1 MKRQTI
7 RAIWVASLSA
17 IIGLNTMFSESTRGT
32 LAQSSDAGLSIAS
45 NFAGRQVPPTD
56 RIEMKLSRA
65 LTPVDGTVAVFFG
78 ETDITALLE
87 RGDDGITYVSGAALL
102 TDGDNTITVYL
113 VTPAGTWNKVSELPI
128 SIAATAAESPLP
140 GGVAEIPETTVSAP
154 GANER
159 SFDFTPNMAINLK
172 GQNQTLTFPREAS
185 PERNPFGEVD
195 GQANIELKVTNRG
208 WTLNNRFDFV
218 GVGFQRNALRFGEL
232 QNNAPKIDLSSYLI
246 ELKKG
251 RFSLKLG
258 HVSFGSNRH
267 LVNSFSSRGVSVT
280 VPAGPQNEVTLLAA
294 NGTSIVG
301 YDNFMGVTRRKH
313 SVVGVTFAREFFKE
327 HPGRLRFEVTAMR
340 GSLLPL
346 TNFNQREVNDA
357 EKSLGAGF
365 QVIGNLLQE
374 RLRYNAGF
382 TRSRFHNP
390 RDSNIEQGIELS
402 PIAAVTRD
410 ARHAEISFDFIRG
423 LKVWQDRKLKLTGTY
438 RHEEIEP
445 LFRSVVASTQADRRQ
460 NQFEISASLGD
471 LSVVVG
477 NLRDNDNL
485 AEIVSILRSITRR
498 NNVIVAIPLTSFFTP
513 SKPNRFLPRLSY
525 TFDRVHQF
533 GAAFP
538 NGGEFTSASHIPDQE
553 SISQAANAQWQ
564 LSEKLTVGYRY
575 NRAFQDN
582 KQPGRERADF
592 ESSVNGLSL
601 SYAPFESLTFGLELS
616 RELQRAFEQPRL
628 DGTFRLGTQATWQ
641 TPFLKN
647 STLNM
652 NVSST
657 IAGDAGKLNETRS
670 AEFDVQWSY
679 RFGVGKKKFR
689 KAEAQFF
696 IRYANRYGD
705 AFDRLAILRSF
716 TKTQGINAGITFNI
730 F

>member
-7 RAIWVASLSA
+7 RAIWVATLSA
-17 IIGLNTMFSESTRGT
+17 IICLNAMFCDRSPRT
-32 LAQSSDAGLSIAS
+32 LAQSNNTGLSIVS
-45 NFAGRQVPPTD
+45 NFAGRQVPSTEP
-56 RIEMKLSRA
+56 IELKLSRA
-65 LTPVDGTVAVFFG
+65 LTPLDGKVAVLFG
-78 ETDITALLE
+78 DTDITALLE
-87 RGDDGITYVSGAALL
+87 RREETIVYVSRVELL
-102 TDGDNTITVYL
+102 TPGDSTMSVYL
-113 VTPAGTWNKVSELPI
+113 VTPAGIWNKVCELPI
-128 SIAATAAESPLP
+128 SIAATVARPQDS
-140 GGVAEIPETTVSAP
+140 GNVAELPETTSPAP
-154 GANER
+154 ATKER
-159 SFDFTPNMAINLK
+159 FFEFTPNVSINMK
-172 GQNQTLTFPREAS
+172 GQNQTLTFPREAV

-195 GQANIELKVTNRG
+195 GQANIQLKVTNRG

-218 GVGFQRNALRFGEL
+218 GVGFQKNALRFGEL
-232 QNNAPKIDLSSYLI
+232 QNAAPKIDLSSYLVEI
-246 ELKKG
+246 NKG
-251 RFSLKLG
+251 RFAVRLG
-258 HVSFGSNRH
+258 HISFGSNRH
-267 LVNSFSSRGVSVT
+267 LINSFSSRGLTIT
-280 VPAGPQNEVTLLAA
+280 VPAGVQNEITLLAA

-301 YDNFMGVTRRKH
+301 YDNFIGVTRRKH

-327 HPGRLRFEVTAMR
+327 RPGRLRFEVTAMR
-340 GSLLPL
+340 GSMLPL

-365 QVIGNLLQE
+365 QVTGDLLKQ
-374 RLRYNAGF
+374 RLRYSAGF
-382 TRSRFHNP
+382 TQSKFRNP
-390 RDSNIEQGIELS
+390 PDPQIEQDTNLK
-402 PIAAVTRD
+402 PIVPVTRS

-423 LKVWQDRKLKLTGTY
+423 LKLWQDRKLKLSGTY

-460 NQFEISASLGD
+460 NQFEISASIGD

-513 SKPNRFLPRLSY
+513 SKPKRFLPRLSY
-525 TFDRVHQF
+525 SYDRVHQF

-538 NGGEFTSASHIPDQE
+538 SGGEFTSASHIPDQE

-582 KQPGRERADF
+582 KQPGRELADF

-601 SYAPFESLTFGLELS
+601 SYAPFESLTLGLELS
-616 RELQRAFEQPRL
+616 RERQRAFERPRL
-628 DGTFRLGTQATWQ
+628 DGTFRIGTQATWQ

-647 STLNM
+647 STLSM

-657 IAGDAGKLNETRS
+657 VAGDAANLNDTRS
-670 AEFDVQWSY
+670 AEFDVQWAY
-679 RFGVGKKKFR
+679 RFGIGKKKFK

-716 TKTQGINAGITFNI
+716 TKTQGINAGITFNV